1 MTITNRDTSRV
12 DPAVLKLAGVLVLGA
27 LAPLLD
33 STIVNVAI
41 HTLGADLHAAVSTVQ
56 WVSTAYLLALTIAIP
71 LTGWSANRFGAKR
84 MWIIALAL
92 FLTGSMLCGVAWNIG
107 SLIAFRVLQGI
118 GGGLMLPIL
127 QTLLMRAAGRER
139 IGRLMAVVTLP
150 ALIGPILGPVI
161 GGLLVGHFS
170 WHWIFYVNVPICILA
185 IILAVRVL
193 EPDPEPTM
201 AALDV
206 PGLLLVSPALAGI
219 IYGLTQV
226 GERGGFGHPTVLV
239 PIAAGL
245 LLLIAFALRRTA
257 EPLIDLSLFR
267 TRSFAASTALL
278 FLNGF
283 ALYGAMLL
291 LPLFYQQAR
300 GEGVIAAG
308 LLLVPQGL
316 GSLLARAAG
325 GLTDRLG
332 PKPVVI
338 TGILLTA
345 LGTIPF
351 AFAGT
356 TYWLLGAALVVRGAG
371 LSGVNLAVMVGAFR
385 DLRPEQIPHGSSTT
399 RIMQQ
404 LGGSFGA
411 ATLAVILQSQLTA
424 HPTDVAYAGTF
435 WWAIA
440 FTVVAV
446 VPALA
451 LSAETRRRRDGL
463 DIVG

>member
-1 MTITNRDTSRV
+1 MTVTNRDTSRL

-41 HTLGADLHAAVSTVQ
+41 HTLGAELHAAVSTVQ

-92 FLTGSMLCGVAWNIG
+92 FLIGSMLCGVAWNIG

-139 IGRLMAVVTLP
+139 MGRLMAVVTLP

-185 IILAVRVL
+185 IVLAVRVL
-193 EPDPEPTM
+193 EPDPEPTA

-245 LLLIAFALRRTA
+245 LLLVTFVLRRTA

-278 FLNGF
+278 FLTGF

-338 TGILLTA
+338 AGIVLTA

-371 LSGVNLAVMVGAFR
+371 LSAVNLAVMVGAFR
-385 DLRPEQIPHGSSTT
+385 DLQPQQIPHGSSTT

-424 HPTDVAYAGTF
+424 HPADIAYADTF

-451 LSAETRRRRDGL
+451 LHRGKS
-463 DIVG
+463 